1 MTPAIG
7 YKQGLRGAQMFK
19 RRVDQLFEIIDDAR
33 PDEHFRGAQNKQ
45 LFPMD
50 LSRFK
55 RIDATHYFDL
65 TDGEQLMH
73 EGCSLEDGRPT
84 MWPIRY
90 GYIVG
95 RRGEGDDSWGEDSFQ
110 CHIVTSVNAKAL
122 RGLSRLYSTHM
133 ARYDAVVFHK
143 RGDIWR
149 FVSNN
154 TAISLIGRRWI
165 NASTNGSAH
174 DGWGVDGRELPPRD
188 RKGNQDE
195 VRAVGDRMDFAMTGA
210 LTARTL
216 GYVEIGKKGGISFD
230 FATLP
235 GKVSAIFKA
244 RDLPDGESRRSA
256 LKGWVTDHWRQDI
269 NDPELEI
276 YVRKHLR
283 GAETFTWGDYFCT
296 VHPAPID
303 IEEAERA
310 KNERVLMGEQAKRRK
325 SIEKPRVRVPWVTR
339 PI

>member
-1 MTPAIG
+1 
-7 YKQGLRGAQMFK
+7 
-19 RRVDQLFEIIDDAR
+19 
-33 PDEHFRGAQNKQ
+33 
-45 LFPMD
+45 MD
-50 LSRFK
+50 LARFK
-55 RIDATHYFDL
+55 RVDATHYFDL

-73 EGCSLEDGRPT
+73 EGCSLEDGKPT
-84 MWPIRY
+84 IWPMRY
-90 GYIVG
+90 GYVVEG
-95 RRGEGDDSWGEDSFQ
+95 RKEDENGWGEDSFQ
-110 CHIVTSVNAKAL
+110 CHVISSVNAKTV

-133 ARYDAVVFHK
+133 ARHDIVVFHK
-143 RGDIWR
+143 RDDAWR

-165 NASTNGSAH
+165 NASAHGAIH
-174 DGWGVDGRELPPRD
+174 DGWGRDGRDLPPRD
-188 RKGNQDE
+188 RTDNQDE
-195 VRAVGDRMDFAMTGA
+195 VRAVGWRMDLAAHGA

-216 GYVEIGKKGGISFD
+216 WYVEIGKRGGISFD

-235 GKVSAIFKA
+235 GKVSGIFKA
-244 RDLPDGESRRSA
+244 RDLPDGESRRTA
-256 LKGWVTDHWRQDI
+256 LKGWVTDHWRTDT

-310 KNERVLMGEQAKRRK
+310 KDERALMGEQAKRRK
-325 SIEKPRVRVPWVTR
+325 FVEKPRVRVPWVTR